1 LIGDF
6 VPAEAPL
13 IRTPPPRR
21 DESAWRAGAESDEDR
36 PTDQDVDRRL
46 MALGLCL
53 AAKRVDRRAPQS
65 LPNPGPPA
73 ALAARPRRRKLRDI
87 VVHTLLIEAPVPWKA
102 VPASALARPEWGII
116 LQHVT
121 DVHELGIV
129 PATLDRWTDVRE
141 LLGATAE
148 DGCLCQPW
156 RGFDTKALSGG
167 KSRAELLR
175 GQMASSTPP
184 PPGYVAYLDGL
195 AVGWVGV
202 SVRTQTPRLM
212 NSRTIPAVDDLP
224 VWSIGCFQ
232 IRAGHRRRGIAK
244 ALLAAVVE
252 AARLAGA
259 PGVEAYPIDPG
270 GRRVDVG
277 AGFVGIASMFDRAG
291 FRRVLVT
298 DAHSGRLPRHLVRL
312 DLVDARPRL

>member
-1 LIGDF
+1 MTNVND
-6 VPAEAPL
+6 
-13 IRTPPPRR
+13 
-21 DESAWRAGAESDEDR
+21 
-36 PTDQDVDRRL
+36 
-46 MALGLCL
+46 
-53 AAKRVDRRAPQS
+53 
-65 LPNPGPPA
+65 
-73 ALAARPRRRKLRDI
+73 
-87 VVHTLLIEAPVPWKA
+87 
-102 VPASALARPEWGII
+102 PE
-116 LQHVT
+116 
-121 DVHELGIV
+121 IV
-129 PATLDRWTDVRE
+129 PATLDRWADVLE
-141 LLGATAE
+141 LFGATAE

-156 RGFDTKALSGG
+156 RGFDTKARSGG

-184 PPGYVAYLDGL
+184 PPGYVAYMEGL

-212 NSRTIPAVDDLP
+212 SSRTIAAVDDLP

-232 IRAGHRRRGIAK
+232 VRPGHRRRGIAK

-252 AARLAGA
+252 AAQKAGA

-277 AGFVGIASMFDRAG
+277 AGYVGIASMFDRAG

-312 DLVDARPRL
+312 DLGELERRPGSDHPS